1 MATFADRLKE
11 LRKEKKLTQEDL
23 AKILIIGR
31 SAIAMYER
39 GQRIPRYKTID
50 AMADLFNVSTDYLR
64 GKTNSRHGTL
74 LTPEQQEEWFDKL
87 KKKSAKE
94 GIPVPDFIHNLSELS
109 SYIEESKLESIIQS
123 QRNTINSL
131 AAMNQELKKKQE
143 LVGHGNELSNT
154 PPSNIVKGIRI
165 PILGRVVAGIPLE
178 AIEDIE
184 GWEEITPR
192 MASGGEFFALRIR
205 GASME
210 PKLVDGDIV
219 IVRKQSTVDNGDVAI
234 VLVNGNEATCK
245 QVNRTPAGITLIGF
259 NIAVYAP
266 HFYTNDQIESLPVT
280 IVGKVV
286 ESRHTW

>member
-1 MATFADRLKE
+1 MSLGENIKQARITAGIS
-11 LRKEKKLTQEDL
+11 QEDL
-23 AKILIIGR
+23 AKKLGYKSR
-31 SAIAMYER
+31 STIAKIEN
-39 GQRIPRYKTID
+39 GENNLTQNKIAQFAK
-50 AMADLFNVSTDYLR
+50 ALNVSISYLL
-64 GKTNSRHGTL
+64 N
-74 LTPEQQEEWFDKL
+74 
-87 KKKSAKE
+87 
-94 GIPVPDFIHNLSELS
+94 GIEDPS
-109 SYIEESKLESIIQS
+109 S
-123 QRNTINSL
+123 N
-131 AAMNQELKKKQE
+131 
-143 LVGHGNELSNT
+143 V
-154 PPSNIVKGIRI
+154 VKGIRI

-219 IVRKQSTVDNGDVAI
+219 IVRKQSTVDNGDIAI

>member
-1 MATFADRLKE
+1 MTLSEFIKQYREEHKMSMD
-11 LRKEKKLTQEDL
+11 DF
-23 AKILIIGR
+23 AKISGLSKPYISMLEKNR
-31 SAIAMYER
+31 
-39 GQRIPRYKTID
+39 
-50 AMADLFNVSTDYLR
+50 
-64 GKTNSRHGTL
+64 NSRNGKKI
-74 LTPEQQEEWFDKL
+74 TP
-87 KKKSAKE
+87 SIRTYAKIAE
-94 GIPVPDFIHNLSELS
+94 GVGMSLNAFMEMMNGEDHVRLGDDTTTP
-109 SYIEESKLESIIQS
+109 S
-123 QRNTINSL
+123 Q
-131 AAMNQELKKKQE
+131 
-143 LVGHGNELSNT
+143 
-154 PPSNIVKGIRI
+154 NIVKGIRI

-205 GASME
+205 GSSME
-210 PKLVDGDIV
+210 PKLVEGDVV

>member
-1 MATFADRLKE
+1 MEFKDRLRK
-11 LRKEKKLTQEDL
+11 LRIEKGLTLQEVADYVGL
-23 AKILIIGR
+23 QKA
-31 SAIAMYER
+31 AIYKYEHGLVTNPKR
-39 GQRIPRYKTID
+39 G
-50 AMADLFNVSTDYLR
+50 
-64 GKTNSRHGTL
+64 
-74 LTPEQQEEWFDKL
+74 
-87 KKKSAKE
+87 
-94 GIPVPDFIHNLSELS
+94 FIEKLS
-109 SYIEESKLESIIQS
+109 SLFGVSPSYLLGIDDNLPI
-123 QRNTINSL
+123 
-131 AAMNQELKKKQE
+131 
-143 LVGHGNELSNT
+143 
-154 PPSNIVKGIRI
+154 PPVKGIRI

-178 AIEDIE
+178 AIENIE

-192 MASGGEFFALRIR
+192 MAAGGEYFALRIQ

-259 NIAVYAP
+259 NVAVYAP

>member
-1 MATFADRLKE
+1 MTIGEYIRQK
-11 LRKEKKLTQEDL
+11 RKEAGLSAEELGKKIGKNRATIYRYENNSIEKLPTNVLIPLANALAITPGDL
-23 AKILIIGR
+23 IKRNENTTFVLP
-31 SAIAMYER
+31 S
-39 GQRIPRYKTID
+39 
-50 AMADLFNVSTDYLR
+50 
-64 GKTNSRHGTL
+64 
-74 LTPEQQEEWFDKL
+74 
-87 KKKSAKE
+87 
-94 GIPVPDFIHNLSELS
+94 VPIS
-109 SYIEESKLESIIQS
+109 
-123 QRNTINSL
+123 
-131 AAMNQELKKKQE
+131 
-143 LVGHGNELSNT
+143 
-154 PPSNIVKGIRI
+154 PVKGIRI

-205 GASME
+205 GSSME
-210 PKLVDGDIV
+210 PKLVEGDVV
-219 IVRKQSTVDNGDVAI
+219 IVRKQSTVDNGDIAI

>member
-1 MATFADRLKE
+1 MTIGEYIRQK
-11 LRKEKKLTQEDL
+11 RKEAGLSAEELGKKIGKNRATIYRYENNSIEKLPTNVLIPLANALSITPGDL
-23 AKILIIGR
+23 IKRNENITFVLP
-31 SAIAMYER
+31 S
-39 GQRIPRYKTID
+39 
-50 AMADLFNVSTDYLR
+50 
-64 GKTNSRHGTL
+64 
-74 LTPEQQEEWFDKL
+74 
-87 KKKSAKE
+87 
-94 GIPVPDFIHNLSELS
+94 VPIS
-109 SYIEESKLESIIQS
+109 
-123 QRNTINSL
+123 
-131 AAMNQELKKKQE
+131 
-143 LVGHGNELSNT
+143 
-154 PPSNIVKGIRI
+154 PVKGIRI